1 MMNAPLY
8 CDSCGAA
15 NRAGALYCYACG
27 QPLQKQG
34 QGHQGGQSTG
44 LLIYN
49 HLLKQR
55 YRILQQVGKGGFGAV
70 YKAAD
75 MQFGNRLVAI
85 KEMSQASLSP
95 QEMVEAT
102 EAFRR
107 EAMLL
112 ANLTH
117 PNLPRIYEQFTD
129 MGRSYLVMDFIEGET
144 LEDALAKLPGTRLPI
159 DKTLEIATQLCGVLD
174 YLHMRQ
180 PPIVFRDLKPANVM
194 LAANGHVYLID
205 FGIARHFKPGQS
217 KDTAALGSTGYAA
230 PEQYGKAQS
239 TPRADLYALGATLHQ
254 LLTGHDPSETPFQ
267 FAPLHLPG
275 LPFLPRLQALLTQML
290 DMDAGKR
297 PASAALIRQELQAMS
312 THLLVARTNPL
323 QADAMNRVPIGYQPP
338 ASLPPTIR
346 RKAAGASAKVPA
358 PAPANMRF
366 ACNGH
371 SSRITVVAWSPDG
384 KHLASSSYDK
394 SARIWDS
401 THGYR
406 EIVYRGHTDRVQAVA
421 WSPDGKR
428 VASASSDRTV
438 QIWDAA
444 TGSPIFTYH
453 GHGLPVMALAWS
465 PDGTRIASGGDDKT
479 VQVWDASNGTLLY
492 THRGHA
498 GRVQAIVWSPDGT
511 RIASGGDDKTVQV
524 WMLVRPKS
532 SFFSKLLSS
541 TSSNSTYRGHA
552 AKVYALAWAPNGQRI
567 ASVSAD
573 KTLQV
578 WDALGSKKYFIYRSN
593 GASLN
598 AIAWS
603 PDGRYIAAGGNDK
616 MAHIWDGVTRQGV
629 YTYHGH
635 TNYVTAITWS
645 PDGKLLASASVDR
658 TIQVWEKR

>member
-1 MMNAPLY
+1 MMNALLY
-8 CDSCGAA
+8 CDRCGAA
-15 NRAGALYCYACG
+15 NRTSALFCSACG
-27 QPLQKQG
+27 QPLQAQG
-34 QGHQGGQSTG
+34 QQSGQSTG

-70 YKAAD
+70 YKASD
-75 MQFGNRLVAI
+75 TQFGNRLVAI
-85 KEMSQASLSP
+85 KEMSQASLTP
-95 QEMVEAT
+95 QEMIEAT
-102 EAFRR
+102 DAFRR

-112 ANLTH
+112 AGLTH

-144 LEDALAKLPGTRLPI
+144 LEDALAKLPGQRLPV
-159 DKTLEIATQLCGVLD
+159 DKALEVAIQLCGVLD

-180 PPIVFRDLKPANVM
+180 PPIVFRDLKPGNVM

-230 PEQYGKAQS
+230 PEQYGRAQS
-239 TPRADLYALGATLHQ
+239 TPRADIYALGATLHQ
-254 LLTGHDPSETPFQ
+254 LLTGDDPSDTPFQ
-267 FAPLHLPG
+267 FAPLRLTG
-275 LPFLPRLQALLTQML
+275 LPFLPRLQQLLTQML
-290 DMDAGKR
+290 DMDASKR
-297 PASAALIRQELQAMS
+297 PASASILRQELQTMS
-312 THLLVARTNPL
+312 TQLLIARTNPL
-323 QADAMNRVPIGYQPP
+323 PTSLPPGYQPP
-338 ASLPPTIR
+338 TSLPPVPTIQ
-346 RKAAGASAKVPA
+346 RKAAAAASAPVQ
-358 PAPANMRF
+358 APANMRF

-371 SSRITVVAWSPDG
+371 SSRITAVAWSPDG

-401 THGYR
+401 TNGYR
-406 EIVYRGHTDRVQAVA
+406 EIVYRGHVDRVQVVA

-438 QIWDAA
+438 QIWDAL
-444 TGSPIFTYH
+444 TGRSLFTYH

-479 VQVWDASNGTLLY
+479 VQVWDVDNGMLIY
-492 THRGHA
+492 THRGHTA
-498 GRVQAIVWSPDGT
+498 RVQAVAWSPDGT

-524 WMLVRPKS
+524 WMLVKPKS
-532 SFFSKLLSS
+532 SFFSKLLSANS
-541 TSSNSTYRGHA
+541 GSSTYRGHA
-552 AKVYALAWAPNGQRI
+552 AKIYALAWAANGQRI

-578 WDALGSKKYFIYRSN
+578 WDAIGSKKYFIYRSN

-598 AIAWS
+598 TIAWS

-616 MAHIWDGVTRQGV
+616 MAHIWDAVTRQGI

-635 TNYVTAITWS
+635 TNYVTSLAWS
-645 PDGKLLASASVDR
+645 PNGKLLASASVDR

>member
-15 NRAGALYCYACG
+15 NRASALYCYACG
-27 QPLQKQG
+27 QPLQAQG
-34 QGHQGGQSTG
+34 QQGGQSTG

-85 KEMSQASLSP
+85 KEMSQASLTP

-102 EAFRR
+102 DAFKR

-112 ANLTH
+112 AGLTH

-144 LEDALAKLPGTRLPI
+144 LEDALAKLPGNRLPV
-159 DKTLEIATQLCGVLD
+159 DRTLEIAIQLCGVLD

-194 LAANGHVYLID
+194 LAANGHIYLID

-230 PEQYGKAQS
+230 PEQYGRAQS
-239 TPRADLYALGATLHQ
+239 TPRADIYALGATVHQ
-254 LLTGHDPSETPFQ
+254 LLTGHDPSDTPFQ
-267 FAPLHLPG
+267 FAPLRLAG
-275 LPFLPRLQALLTQML
+275 LPFLPRLQQLLTQML
-290 DMDAGKR
+290 DMDASKR
-297 PASAALIRQELQAMS
+297 PASAAILRQELQAMS
-312 THLLVARTNPL
+312 TQLLIARTNPL
-323 QADAMNRVPIGYQPP
+323 PATLPPGYQPP
-338 ASLPPTIR
+338 ASLPATSTIQ
-346 RKAAGASAKVPA
+346 RKAAGAASSASV

-371 SSRITVVAWSPDG
+371 SSRITAVAWSLDG
-384 KHLASSSYDK
+384 RHLASASYDK

-401 THGYR
+401 TNGYR
-406 EIVYRGHTDRVQAVA
+406 EIIYRGHVDRVQALA

-438 QIWDAA
+438 QIWDAI
-444 TGSPIFTYH
+444 TGRSLFTYH
-453 GHGLPVMALAWS
+453 GHSLPVMAVAWS
-465 PDGTRIASGGDDKT
+465 PDGTRVASGGDDKT
-479 VQVWDASNGTLLY
+479 VQVWDAGNGMLIY
-492 THRGHA
+492 THRGHS
-498 GRVQAIVWSPDGT
+498 GRVQAIAWSPDGA

-524 WMLVRPKS
+524 WMHARPKS
-532 SFFSKLLSS
+532 SFFSKLLSAA
-541 TSSNSTYRGHA
+541 SSSSTYRGHT
-552 AKVYALAWAPNGQRI
+552 AKVYALAWTPNGQRI

-598 AIAWS
+598 TIAWS
-603 PDGRYIAAGGNDK
+603 PDGRFIAAGGNDK
-616 MAHIWDGVTRQGV
+616 MAHIWDAVTRQGV
-629 YTYHGH
+629 STYHGH
-635 TNYVTAITWS
+635 SNYVTALAWS

-658 TIQVWEKR
+658 SIQVWEKR

>member
-1 MMNAPLY
+1 M
-8 CDSCGAA
+8 
-15 NRAGALYCYACG
+15 
-27 QPLQKQG
+27 
-34 QGHQGGQSTG
+34 
-44 LLIYN
+44 LIYN
-49 HLLKQR
+49 SLLKQR

-75 MQFGNRLVAI
+75 TQFGNRLVAI
-85 KEMSQASLSP
+85 KEMSQASLTP
-95 QEMVEAT
+95 QETTEAT
-102 EAFRR
+102 DAIKR

-112 ANLTH
+112 AGLTH

-129 MGRSYLVMDFIEGET
+129 MGRWYLVMDFIEGET
-144 LEDALAKLPGTRLPI
+144 LEDALAKLPGSRLPI
-159 DKTLEIATQLCGVLD
+159 DKTLEIVIQLCGVLD

-194 LAANGHVYLID
+194 LAGNGHIYLID

-230 PEQYGKAQS
+230 PEQYGRAQS

-254 LLTGHDPSETPFQ
+254 LLTGNDPSDTPFQ
-267 FAPLHLPG
+267 FAPLRLTG
-275 LPFLPRLQALLTQML
+275 LPFLPRLQQLLTQML
-290 DMDAGKR
+290 EMDASKR
-297 PASAALIRQELQAMS
+297 PASAAFIRQELQAMS
-312 THLLVARTNPL
+312 TQLLIARTNPL
-323 QADAMNRVPIGYQPP
+323 PPTLPPGYQPP
-338 ASLPPTIR
+338 ASLPPTPAPTIQ
-346 RKAAGASAKVPA
+346 RKVAGAAASVSI

-366 ACNGH
+366 SCSGH
-371 SSRITVVAWSPDG
+371 TSRITAVAWSPDG
-384 KHLASSSYDK
+384 KHLASASYDK

-401 THGYR
+401 TNGYR
-406 EIVYRGHTDRVQAVA
+406 EIIYRGHVDRVHAVA
-421 WSPDGKR
+421 WSPDGQR

-438 QIWDAA
+438 QIWDAV
-444 TGSPIFTYH
+444 TGRSLFTYH
-453 GHGLPVMALAWS
+453 GHGLPVMALAWA

-479 VQVWDASNGTLLY
+479 VQVWDVDNGTLIY
-492 THRGHA
+492 THRGHT
-498 GRVQAIVWSPDGT
+498 GRVQTIAWAPDGT

-524 WMLVRPKS
+524 WMLVKPKS
-532 SFFSKLLSS
+532 SFFSKLLSGVHS
-541 TSSNSTYRGHA
+541 GSTYRGHT
-552 AKVYALAWAPNGQRI
+552 AKVYALAWMPGGQRI

-598 AIAWS
+598 TIAWS
-603 PDGRYIAAGGNDK
+603 PDGRYISAGGNDK
-616 MAHIWDGVTRQGV
+616 MAHIWDAMTRQGV

-635 TNYVTAITWS
+635 TNYVTSLAWS